1 MMMQAIL
8 EIAKLSFAD
17 AIRNKVA
24 YGVFTFLLLLL
35 ATASALA
42 SVTMGRTELMIM
54 DLGLGGISI
63 LGNLMAIILTIQS
76 LQQERES
83 RTLYVLMTRLQ
94 GRWKYL
100 VGKFLGL
107 ATVLSI
113 QIIIMCLVLSACIA
127 LFGHIFWLSF
137 AQACFTTLL
146 EVYIVI
152 AIALLFAQSSSLFL
166 AILLTLAVDIAGRF
180 TFVIR
185 QLGEQ
190 SDNPMIQ
197 GFTQTM
203 YYILPNL
210 EAINLRNQAG
220 YIASIPWQEMIQIL
234 AYSLSEFGFILLL
247 AAFIFGRK
255 NLS

>member
-1 MMMQAIL
+1 MQAIL

-17 AIRNKVA
+17 AIRNKVT
-24 YGVFTFLLLLL
+24 YGVFIFLLLLL

-42 SVTMGRTELMIM
+42 SVTMGRTELMIL

-63 LGNLMAIILTIQS
+63 LGNLMAMVITIQS

-107 ATVLSI
+107 AAVLSV
-113 QIIIMCLVLSACIA
+113 QIIIMCAVLAACIA
-127 LFGHIFWLSF
+127 FFGQIFWLSF
-137 AQACFTTLL
+137 VQTSIMTLF

-166 AILLTLAVDIAGRF
+166 AILLTLAVDISGRF
-180 TFVIR
+180 TFVIQ

-190 SDNPMIQ
+190 SHSLIIQ
-197 GFTQTM
+197 VFTQSM

-220 YIASIPWQEMIQIL
+220 YVANIPWQEL
-234 AYSLSEFGFILLL
+234 ATMMMYGMSEIIFILLISSL
-247 AAFIFGRK
+247 IFERK

>member
-1 MMMQAIL
+1 MQAIL
-8 EIAKLSFAD
+8 NIAKLSFAD

-42 SVTMGRTELMIM
+42 SVTMGRTELMIL

-63 LGNLMAIILTIQS
+63 LGNLMAMIITIQS

-107 ATVLSI
+107 AAVLSI
-113 QIIIMCLVLSACIA
+113 QIIIMCAVLAACIDF
-127 LFGHIFWLSF
+127 FGQIFWLSF
-137 AQACFTTLL
+137 VQASLMTLF
-146 EVYIVI
+146 EVYIII
-152 AIALLFAQSSSLFL
+152 AVALLFAQSSSLFL
-166 AILLTLAVDIAGRF
+166 AILLTLAVDISARF
-180 TFVIR
+180 TFVIQ

-190 SDNPMIQ
+190 SENLIVQ
-197 GFTQTM
+197 GFTQSM
-203 YYILPNL
+203 YYVLPNL

-220 YIASIPWQEMIQIL
+220 YMAHIPWHELGLMMLYAGSEL
-234 AYSLSEFGFILLL
+234 AFILLIASL
-247 AAFIFGRK
+247 IFERK

>member
-1 MMMQAIL
+1 MLAIR

-24 YGVFTFLLLLL
+24 YGVFTFLFLLL

-42 SVTMGRTELMIM
+42 SVTMGRTELMIL

-63 LGNLMAIILTIQS
+63 LGNLMAMIITIQS

-107 ATVLSI
+107 AAVLSI
-113 QIIIMCLVLSACIA
+113 QIIIMCAVLAACIA
-127 LFGHIFWLSF
+127 FFGQIFWLSF
-137 AQACFTTLL
+137 VQASLMTLF
-146 EVYIVI
+146 EVYIII
-152 AIALLFAQSSSLFL
+152 AVSLLFAQSSSLFL
-166 AILLTLAVDIAGRF
+166 AILLTLAVDISGRF
-180 TFVIR
+180 TFVIQ

-190 SDNPMIQ
+190 SENLIVQ
-197 GFTQTM
+197 GFTQSM
-203 YYILPNL
+203 YYVLPNL

-220 YIASIPWQEMIQIL
+220 YMAHIPWHELGSMMLYAGSELAFIVLIASL
-234 AYSLSEFGFILLL
+234 
-247 AAFIFGRK
+247 IFERK

>member
-1 MMMQAIL
+1 MQAVL
-8 EIAKLSFAD
+8 EIAKLSFSD

-24 YGVFTFLLLLL
+24 YGVFTFLVLLL

-42 SVTMGRTELMIM
+42 SVTMGRTELMIL

-107 ATVLSI
+107 SAVLSI
-113 QIIIMCLVLSACIA
+113 QIVIMCLILAACIA
-127 LFGHIFWLSF
+127 IFGHIFWLSF
-137 AQACFTTLL
+137 VQACITTLF
-146 EVYIVI
+146 EVYIIV

-166 AILLTLAVDIAGRF
+166 AVLLTLAVDIAGRF

-190 SDNPMIQ
+190 SDNMLIQ
-197 GFTQTM
+197 GFTQGL
-203 YYILPNL
+203 YYLLPNL
-210 EAINLRNQAG
+210 EGINLRNQAG
-220 YIASIPWQEMIQIL
+220 YVAHIPWHELISMA
-234 AYSLSEFGFILLL
+234 AYSLSEIGFILLL
-247 AAFIFGRK
+247 SAFIFGRK

>member
-1 MMMQAIL
+1 MQAIL
-8 EIAKLSFAD
+8 EIAKLSFSE

-83 RTLYVLMTRLQ
+83 RTLYVLMTRLH

-100 VGKFLGL
+100 LGKFLGL
-107 ATVLSI
+107 AAVLSI
-113 QIIIMCLVLSACIA
+113 QIIIMCLILSGCIA
-127 LFGHIFWLSF
+127 IFGHIFWLSF
-137 AQACFTTLL
+137 TQACITTLF
-146 EVYIVI
+146 EIYIII
-152 AIALLFAQSSSLFL
+152 AVALLFAQSSSLFL
-166 AILLTLAVDIAGRF
+166 AILFTLAVDIAARF
-180 TFVIR
+180 TFVIQ

-190 SDNPMIQ
+190 SDNTVIQ
-197 GFTQTM
+197 VFTQGM
-203 YYILPNL
+203 YYLLPNL
-210 EAINLRNQAG
+210 DAINLRNQAG
-220 YIASIPWQEMIQIL
+220 YIASIPWLELIQML
-234 AYSLSEFGFILLL
+234 AYSISEVVFILLL
-247 AAFIFGRK
+247 SAFIFGRK

>member
-1 MMMQAIL
+1 MMQAMF
-8 EIAKLSFAD
+8 EIAKLSFAE
-17 AIRNKVA
+17 AIRNKIS
-24 YGVFTFLLLLL
+24 YGVFTFLVLLL

-42 SVTMGRTELMIM
+42 SVTMGRTELMVM

-107 ATVLSI
+107 AAVLSI
-113 QIIIMCLVLSACIA
+113 QIMVMCLILAGSIA
-127 LFGHIFWLSF
+127 MFGHIFWLSF
-137 AQACFTTLL
+137 VQACITTLF
-146 EVYIVI
+146 EIYIVVT
-152 AIALLFAQSSSLFL
+152 IALLFAQSSSLFL

-180 TFVIR
+180 TFVIQ

-190 SDNPMIQ
+190 SHNMLVQ
-197 GFTQTM
+197 VFTLTM
-203 YYILPNL
+203 YYLLPNL
-210 EAINLRNQAG
+210 DAINLRNQAG
-220 YIASIPWQEMIQIL
+220 YIASIPWLELIQMM
-234 AYSLSEFGFILLL
+234 AYSISEVVFILLL
-247 AAFIFGRK
+247 SAFIFGRK

>member
-1 MMMQAIL
+1 MQAIL
-8 EIAKLSFAD
+8 EIAKLSFSD

-42 SVTMGRTELMIM
+42 SVTMGRTELMIL

-63 LGNLMAIILTIQS
+63 LGNLMAMIITIQS

-100 VGKFLGL
+100 FGKFIGL
-107 ATVLSI
+107 AAVLSV
-113 QIIIMCLVLSACIA
+113 QIIIMCAVLAACIA
-127 LFGHIFWLSF
+127 FFGKIFWLSF
-137 AQACFTTLL
+137 VQASMMTLL
-146 EVYIVI
+146 EVYIII

-166 AILLTLAVDIAGRF
+166 AILLTLAVDISGRF
-180 TFVIR
+180 TFVIQ

-190 SDNPMIQ
+190 SDNVMIQ
-197 GFTQTM
+197 VFTQGM

-220 YIASIPWQEMIQIL
+220 YTAHIPWHELTSMMV
-234 AYSLSEFGFILLL
+234 YGLSEIMLVLLVSS
-247 AAFIFGRK
+247 FIFERK

>member
-1 MMMQAIL
+1 MQAIL

-42 SVTMGRTELMIM
+42 SVTMGRTELMVM

-83 RTLYVLMTRLQ
+83 RTLYVLITRLQ

-107 ATVLSI
+107 AAVLSI
-113 QIIIMCLVLSACIA
+113 QIIMMCLILSGCIA
-127 LFGHIFWLSF
+127 IFGHIFWLSF
-137 AQACFTTLL
+137 VQACITTLF
-146 EVYIVI
+146 EIYIVI

-166 AILLTLAVDIAGRF
+166 AILLTLAMDIAGRF
-180 TFVIR
+180 TFVIQ

-190 SDNPMIQ
+190 SDSTLVQ
-197 GFTQTM
+197 FFTQGM
-203 YYILPNL
+203 YYLLPNL

-220 YIASIPWQEMIQIL
+220 YVANIPWHELISMMT
-234 AYSLSEFGFILLL
+234 YSISEIVFILLI

-255 NLS
+255 NLA